1 MAVTTTELPKGK
13 DLNEMIRHPISALQ
27 ETFETFE
34 TEAKVRLREV
44 LATGNTRLMELD
56 GRLAKVSREDWT
68 VPGMKRHLDVF
79 KVRAE
84 SFRDSAMKRVET
96 MPADAVQ
103 KIVTTSRGP
112 IQNLAKS
119 LAEFARKLEPEVKPA
134 KVAPKAT
141 RVPVEAKPDKVE
153 AKV

>member
-1 MAVTTTELPKGK
+1 
-13 DLNEMIRHPISALQ
+13 
-27 ETFETFE
+27 
-34 TEAKVRLREV
+34 
-44 LATGNTRLMELD
+44 
-56 GRLAKVSREDWT
+56 
-68 VPGMKRHLDVF
+68 MKRHLDVF